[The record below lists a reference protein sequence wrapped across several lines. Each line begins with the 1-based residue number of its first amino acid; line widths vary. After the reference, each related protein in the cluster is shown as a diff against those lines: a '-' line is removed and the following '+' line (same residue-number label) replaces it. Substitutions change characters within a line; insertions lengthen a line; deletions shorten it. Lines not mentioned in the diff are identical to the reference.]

1 MVVETVP
8 IRRGGLAGSVA
19 ALLDSAEIAR
29 LVAELG
35 GLRWTGRKGYPTRS
49 LVGACLAK
57 SLYAIPAWSRTARLI
72 GEHPVLQAA
81 IGGCPSVHALYW
93 FAGRLCT
100 HTRQHQGPATPP
112 VGSARARRG
121 GWQRRSS
128 CEETRAV
135 RATTTAPTETGKPG
149 SVGQQPGPLWELARR
164 LREAVA

>member
-8 IRRGGLAGSVA
+8 IRRGGLAESVA
-19 ALLDSAEIAR
+19 TLLDSAEIAR
-29 LVAELG
+29 LIAELE
-35 GLRWTGRKGYPTRS
+35 GLQWTGRKGYPARS

-57 SLYAIPAWSRTARLI
+57 GLYVIPAWSRTAWLG

-112 VGSARARRG
+112 AGSARARRG
-121 GWQRRSS
+121 GWHSRSS
-128 CEETRAV
+128 CEETKAV
-135 RATTTAPTETGKPG
+135 RATTTAPTETERPG

-164 LREAVA
+164 PREAVA